1 MIDYLFKTGKVDCS
15 NSADEN
21 CDTCINDLYLCR
33 DSSRI
38 NCSWACS
45 ILGFIP
51 CKSYRDKKVCSTVLK
66 DFDLSI
72 RTGSI
77 NDSTIS
83 TEALYIIAG
92 MNLLVE
98 RLIIIIIIVIN

>member
-1 MIDYLFKTGKVDCS
+1 MYSGKFDCS
-15 NSADEN
+15 NSADEDCN
-21 CDTCINDLYLCR
+21 SCVNDVYLCR

-45 ILGFIP
+45 ILGYIP
-51 CKSYRDKKVCSTVLK
+51 CKSYMDKKICSSVLK

-72 RTGSI
+72 KTGSI
-77 NDSTIS
+77 NDRTIS

-92 MNLLVE
+92 MNFFV
-98 RLIIIIIIVIN
+98 